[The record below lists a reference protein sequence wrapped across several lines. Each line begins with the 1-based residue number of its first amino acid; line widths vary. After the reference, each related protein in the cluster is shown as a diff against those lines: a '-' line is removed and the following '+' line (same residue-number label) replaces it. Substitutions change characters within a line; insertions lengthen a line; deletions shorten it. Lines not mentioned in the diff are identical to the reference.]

1 MRVLF
6 QLAIP
11 SILALRA
18 REETVQHS
26 DICVLLDVLIGVLTV
41 VVLATETIYL
51 IHTL

>member
-18 REETVQHS
+18 REGTVQHS
-26 DICVLLDVLIGVLTV
+26 DTCVLLAVLIGVLTV
-41 VVLATETIYL
+41 VVSVTETIYL
-51 IHTL
+51 IYTL